1 MKLACPSCKQELDV
15 LAVDERLCAD
25 VTCGHCAAVIGV
37 SVSATIIRPGAAASA
52 APSTPKVT
60 VVMRDDQMRTAYVEA
75 LRAAGFAVT
84 DSGDARQA
92 LERLGQDVPN
102 VAVIDGGFEP
112 VFGMG
117 IGEILKKSN
126 VTRNTRVLGLH
137 SDPSASLPVPGADH
151 TMPAVAGAEAVVA
164 AVHALASGERPAAVA
179 AAPVP
184 EPVMQQPPAAPV
196 PEPVMQQPP
205 AAPVPEPV
213 MQRPPAAPVP
223 EPVMQRPPAAPV
235 PEPVMQQPPAAPSP
249 ASAGTTG
256 GAPGAP
262 GSGSGATAT
271 ISKPLS
277 ADPDHAKAQR
287 LARTIVSDIAL
298 YNQEAVQ
305 DGIKNGNLRQTLEQ
319 FLDEGREH
327 YKEKVSPEIQ
337 SSTDYFNDAVEA
349 FVARKTA
356 SAPV

>member
-184 EPVMQQPPAAPV
+184 EPVMQ
-196 PEPVMQQPP
+196 
-205 AAPVPEPV
+205 
-213 MQRPPAAPVP
+213 
-223 EPVMQRPPAAPV
+223 RPPAAPV